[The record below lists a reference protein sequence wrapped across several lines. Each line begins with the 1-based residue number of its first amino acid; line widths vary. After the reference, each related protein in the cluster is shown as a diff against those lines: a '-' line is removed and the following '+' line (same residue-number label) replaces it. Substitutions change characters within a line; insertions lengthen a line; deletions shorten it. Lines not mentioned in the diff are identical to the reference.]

1 MSSCASPAGSPCRTG
16 KGKVAIQYHTARFRL
31 VASLAK
37 ALNVATPALRKPGS
51 VWTELPRPAAAVT
64 ESSGHVRIGY
74 ARASTMRQS
83 LDTQL
88 DSLRAAGIGRIF
100 SEKISTRALTRPELD
115 RAVALAREIRASGA
129 AVTLVVH
136 EHKRL
141 GRGIELAALAE
152 QLKAA
157 DIGLEFL
164 TGELQGSHD
173 PSGVVF
179 TVLAAL
185 SGMER
190 EYIRDRTL
198 EGHES
203 ARQRGKSIG
212 GAAVA
217 DEAMLSMALHLRE
230 QNHSLRDIAAR
241 LVITKGTKKGQH
253 PSPATVMRLLRDH
266 DQSVRTGAEAESDAG
281 AAELAAVLAGLPADS
296 RPGLPTVDRYDNLLP
311 SQRRA
316 PQPQPEPAPEREGQA
331 AQELSVRRLIRQV
344 IDPGE
349 VFEIGDLLERLAG
362 LGIAMTPDKI
372 AGILD
377 YWAVRSQLIL
387 ISPGVY
393 RRPAEPDDAA

>member
-1 MSSCASPAGSPCRTG
+1 MSDDDFLRVEVHDCPMSSCAASAGSPCRTG
-16 KGKVAIQYHTARFRL
+16 KGKVAIGYHTARFRL
-31 VASLAK
+31 VPSLAK
-37 ALNVATPALRKPGS
+37 VLNVATPAVRKPGT
-51 VWTELPRPAAAVT
+51 VWTELPRPAATVT
-64 ESSGHVRIGY
+64 ATGGHVRIGY
-74 ARASTMRQS
+74 ARASTVRQS

-100 SEKISTRALTRPELD
+100 SEKISTRALIRPELD

-157 DIGLEFL
+157 SIGLEFL

-203 ARQRGKSIG
+203 ARQRGKTIG
-212 GAAVA
+212 GAAVV
-217 DEAMLSMALHLRE
+217 DDAMLSMALHLRSN
-230 QNHSLRDIAAR
+230 NHSLRDIAAR
-241 LVITKGTKKGQH
+241 LVITKGKKKGQH
-253 PSPATVMRLLRDH
+253 PSPATVLRLLREH
-266 DQSVRTGAEAESDAG
+266 DRTS
-281 AAELAAVLAGLPADS
+281 
-296 RPGLPTVDRYDNLLP
+296 
-311 SQRRA
+311 A
-316 PQPQPEPAPEREGQA
+316 P
-331 AQELSVRRLIRQV
+331 
-344 IDPGE
+344 
-349 VFEIGDLLERLAG
+349 IG
-362 LGIAMTPDKI
+362 
-372 AGILD
+372 
-377 YWAVRSQLIL
+377 
-387 ISPGVY
+387 
-393 RRPAEPDDAA
+393 

>member
-1 MSSCASPAGSPCRTG
+1 MSDDFLRVEAHDCPMSSCAAPAGSPCRTG
-16 KGKVAIQYHTARFRL
+16 KGKVAIGYHTARFRL
-31 VASLAK
+31 VPSLAK
-37 ALNVATPALRKPGS
+37 ALNVTTPAVRKPGS

-64 ESSGHVRIGY
+64 DSAAHVRIGY
-74 ARASTMRQS
+74 ARASTVRQS

-100 SEKISTRALTRPELD
+100 AEKISTRAQTRPELD

-152 QLKAA
+152 QLKATG
-157 DIGLEFL
+157 IGLEFL

-203 ARQRGKSIG
+203 ARARGKSIG
-212 GAAVA
+212 GAAVV
-217 DEAMLSMALHLRE
+217 DDAMLSMALHLRE
-230 QNHSLRDIAAR
+230 SNHSLRDIAAR
-241 LVITKGTKKGQH
+241 LVITKGKKKGQH

-266 DQSVRTGAEAESDAG
+266 DQ
-281 AAELAAVLAGLPADS
+281 
-296 RPGLPTVDRYDNLLP
+296 
-311 SQRRA
+311 
-316 PQPQPEPAPEREGQA
+316 QA
-331 AQELSVRRLIRQV
+331 AARAH
-344 IDPGE
+344 D
-349 VFEIGDLLERLAG
+349 
-362 LGIAMTPDKI
+362 
-372 AGILD
+372 
-377 YWAVRSQLIL
+377 AV
-387 ISPGVY
+387 GGTG
-393 RRPAEPDDAA
+393 

>member
-1 MSSCASPAGSPCRTG
+1 MSGDDFLRVEAHDCPMSSCAAPAGSPCRTG
-16 KGKVAIQYHTARFRL
+16 KGKVAIGYHTARFRL
-31 VASLAK
+31 VPSLAK
-37 ALNVATPALRKPGS
+37 ALSVKTPAVRKPGS
-51 VWTELPRPAAAVT
+51 VWAELPRPAATVDETGA
-64 ESSGHVRIGY
+64 HVRIGY
-74 ARASTMRQS
+74 ARASTVRQS

-88 DSLRAAGIGRIF
+88 DSLRAAGIRRIF
-100 SEKISTRALTRPELD
+100 SEKISTRAQTRPELD

-203 ARQRGKSIG
+203 ARARGKTIG

-217 DEAMLSMALHLRE
+217 DEAMLSMALHLRD

-241 LVITKGTKKGQH
+241 LVITKGKKKGQH
-253 PSPATVMRLLRDH
+253 PSPATVLRLLRDH
-266 DQSVRTGAEAESDAG
+266 DQ
-281 AAELAAVLAGLPADS
+281 AAVMA
-296 RPGLPTVDRYDNLLP
+296 
-311 SQRRA
+311 
-316 PQPQPEPAPEREGQA
+316 
-331 AQELSVRRLIRQV
+331 
-344 IDPGE
+344 
-349 VFEIGDLLERLAG
+349 
-362 LGIAMTPDKI
+362 
-372 AGILD
+372 
-377 YWAVRSQLIL
+377 
-387 ISPGVY
+387 
-393 RRPAEPDDAA
+393 